1 MLGFEDVSDYVPGK
15 ADWLAHGRPVEGTGA
30 DVPTAGRL
38 AHDDV
43 VTCGLEDPVSEVRA
57 RVESSPYGFA
67 LVTAQGGVLLGR
79 LRASVMSDSDGRA
92 EELMQPGPSTVRC
105 DTPAGE
111 LAERL
116 ARRDLRTAVVSTPE
130 GELVGVVL
138 RSELTKQ

>member
-1 MLGFEDVSDYVPGK
+1 M
-15 ADWLAHGRPVEGTGA
+15 
-30 DVPTAGRL
+30 
-38 AHDDV
+38 

-79 LRASVMSDSDGRA
+79 LRASVMRDSGGRA
-92 EELMQPGPSTVRC
+92 EEAMEPGPSTVRC

-116 ARRDLRTAVVSTPE
+116 AQRDLHTAVVSTPE

-138 RSELTKQ
+138 RSELAEEAQ

>member
-1 MLGFEDVSDYVPGK
+1 MCDYVPGK
-15 ADWLAHGRPVEGTGA
+15 ADWLAHGRPVEGAAA

-79 LRASVMSDSDGRA
+79 LRASVMKDSDGRA
-92 EELMQPGPSTVRC
+92 QDLMQPGPSTVRC

-130 GELVGVVL
+130 GDLVGVVL
-138 RSELTKQ
+138 RSELTKQAR